1 MEDNNKISENFL
13 LDNEI
18 SKYIEQI
25 TISYIKSD
33 NLIDQEN
40 IEDFICPI
48 CLNILNNPISCS
60 DKKNSHSFCK
70 NCIDKYL
77 EQNDNCPT
85 CKLKFGYKINEE
97 LYNTLVKLNFI
108 CEFKKEGC
116 SKIIPYSDYLTHIN
130 NCKYYNKQFE
140 CLIMKYNYESKS
152 FEKCG
157 YLGNKIEIEIHFK
170 KCAFINYKCLFCNK
184 NIINMDLE
192 NHIKNECKY
201 GLIKYS
207 NDDIYIGEKNNN
219 IKEGYGIMYY
229 SDGDKYEGE
238 FKNDLKDGYG
248 VIYYS
253 NGDKYEGE
261 WKNGLKNGYGI
272 YFYSNGDKYE
282 GECKNG
288 LKDGYGA
295 FYYLNG
301 DIYEGEFKNNYKDGY
316 GIYYFSNNDK
326 YEGKWKNGLRVGYG
340 IYTFSEGDIYNGEFK
355 NNNFDGFGIYYYS
368 SGERYEG
375 EWKND
380 EKNGFGIYK
389 YPKGGKYEGEF
400 KNGESDGYGID
411 ILSNGNILECEFR
424 NDKPNGYGIFYFNNG
439 DKYEGKFK
447 DGTNYGYGIF
457 YSSLGFKYENYF
469 KNGIYEKFLFN
480 IYKIILFFH
489 YLYSIIIKRKISA
502 ILFIFILIISYIL

>member
-77 EQNDNCPT
+77 EENDNCPT

-248 VIYYS
+248 
-253 NGDKYEGE
+253 
-261 WKNGLKNGYGI
+261 
-272 YFYSNGDKYE
+272 
-282 GECKNG
+282 
-288 LKDGYGA
+288 A

-355 NNNFDGFGIYYYS
+355 NNNFDGFGIYYFSSGERYEGEWKNDKKNGFGIFYFS

-489 YLYSIIIKRKISA
+489 YLYSIIIKRKISSLLY
-502 ILFIFILIISYIL
+502 IIILIMSYML